1 MVGTRGAAGRSE
13 CGLDKI
19 RPEMSVNCLFP
30 RVSVNMRV
38 KYLVLLIK
46 RITSLNTSSRG
57 PGRVHRHACYNAG
70 KRGDSCTSD
79 VCDANLDILH
89 LRYSLH
95 VACRAV
101 VLGRLIR
108 MVWL

>member
-1 MVGTRGAAGRSE
+1 MVGTRRAASRSE

-57 PGRVHRHACYNAG
+57 PDRVHRHACSNAE
-70 KRGDSCTSD
+70 KRGDSCPSD
-79 VCDANLDILH
+79 VFNADLDI
-89 LRYSLH
+89 
-95 VACRAV
+95 
-101 VLGRLIR
+101 
-108 MVWL
+108 

>member
-1 MVGTRGAAGRSE
+1 MVGTRGGASRSE

-46 RITSLNTSSRG
+46 RITSLNTSRRG
-57 PGRVHRHACYNAG
+57 PAPGTSACSNAE
-70 KRGDSCTSD
+70 KRRDSCASN
-79 VCDANLDILH
+79 VCNADLDILDT
-89 LRYSLH
+89 LY
-95 VACRAV
+95 
-101 VLGRLIR
+101 
-108 MVWL
+108 M

>member
-57 PGRVHRHACYNAG
+57 PGPGISACSNAE
-70 KRGDSCTSD
+70 KRRDSFASD
-79 VCDANLDILH
+79 ICNADLDILDT
-89 LRYSLH
+89 LY
-95 VACRAV
+95 
-101 VLGRLIR
+101 
-108 MVWL
+108 M

>member
-46 RITSLNTSSRG
+46 RITSLNTRAAA
-57 PGRVHRHACYNAG
+57 RAG
-70 KRGDSCTSD
+70 YIGMLCMFYAEKRGDSCASD
-79 VCDANLDILH
+79 VCNADLDILH

-101 VLGRLIR
+101 VLGR
-108 MVWL
+108 

>member
-1 MVGTRGAAGRSE
+1 MVGTREGASRAANRSE

-46 RITSLNTSSRG
+46 RITSLNTRAAA
-57 PGRVHRHACYNAG
+57 RAG
-70 KRGDSCTSD
+70 YIGM
-79 VCDANLDILH
+79 L
-89 LRYSLH
+89 
-95 VACRAV
+95 
-101 VLGRLIR
+101 
-108 MVWL
+108 